1 MVVSAATSLDRY
13 LTVKT
18 LGVGRIN
25 RPLAVHE
32 QAGGKAL
39 HAARAISSCGGEV
52 HAITVAAGGSGATV
66 RQLAE
71 AQPWVTTWIDGGASP
86 TRQCTCVI
94 DESARIMT
102 EIYEEVQ
109 PVGDSTWPDLI
120 EAVRTSLPAAAALVL
135 SGRLPEGTPADGYA
149 ALTRMAASVGV
160 PVYVDAAGSTL
171 VGALR
176 YPPTVVKV
184 NTVEAAELAGIP
196 INNRASAQDAAAAIT
211 KMGVEVAIVTL
222 GRAGVVAVYP
232 SGTISLVGPE
242 VPVAFPVGSGD
253 SFLGGL
259 VMARNSGNDWPT
271 ALSYATAV
279 SIANA
284 TRVEAADIDLEVVN
298 ELVPQIQMSSLD
310 L

>member
-13 LTVKT
+13 LTVQT

-71 AQPWVTTWIDGGASP
+71 AQSWVTTWIDGGALP

-94 DESARIMT
+94 DESAGTMT

-120 EAVRTSLPAAAALVL
+120 EAVRTSLHAAAALVL

-184 NTVEAAELAGIP
+184 NTVEAAELAGMS
-196 INNRASAQDAAAAIT
+196 INNHASAHDAATAIT

-222 GRAGVVAVYP
+222 GRAGVVAVCP
-232 SGTISLVGPE
+232 SGAISLVGPE
-242 VPVAFPVGSGD
+242 VPAAFPVGSGD

-259 VMARNSGNDWPT
+259 VMARNSGNDWPA

-284 TRVEAADIDLEVVN
+284 TCVEAADIDLEVVT
-298 ELVPQIQMSSLD
+298 ELVPQIQMSL
-310 L
+310 LHL